1 MSNPYLSNA
10 SVYLI
15 SAVSDLFLILVLLR
29 LLLQMAR
36 ADFYNPV
43 CQFIVKATNPAL
55 RPLRRVIP
63 GWHGIDMASVVLLLG
78 VQFLALLLIHL
89 ALGRAPNPGAL
100 ALETVAELLSLT
112 LNLYLITILAQVIL
126 SWVGPGNHPVAR
138 LLYRINEPVMRPAR
152 RLLPPISGLDLSP
165 ILVLVAIQLLKILV
179 VAPIYDLGRGLGNF

>member
-1 MSNPYLSNA
+1 MPNPYLSNA

-15 SAVSDLFLILVLLR
+15 SALSDLFLILVLLR
-29 LLLQMAR
+29 LLLQLTR

-43 CQFIVKATNPAL
+43 CQFIVKVTNPAL
-55 RPLRRVIP
+55 KPLRRMIP
-63 GWHGIDMASVVLLLG
+63 GWRGIDMASVVLLFG

-89 ALGRAPNPGAL
+89 AVGRGPNL
-100 ALETVAELLSLT
+100 VAVAVESVAGLLSLT

-126 SWVGPGNHPVAR
+126 SWVGPGGGHPVIG

-165 ILVLVAIQLLKILV
+165 IVVLFAIQLLKILV
-179 VAPIYDLGRGLGNF
+179 VAPIYDLARGLS